1 LMDEA
6 ISANSVKVGKDG
18 KDGVSIT
25 GPNGKAGADGVDGKV
40 GISGK
45 DGKDAVSIAG
55 KDGVGHIGLTGP
67 KGADGASGVSIDIT
81 TGSGKATLDPSVNNP
96 VGSTTSADRIVYTDS
111 NNNAHQ
117 VATMDD
123 GLTFKGDNTTVIT
136 KKLNE
141 QVDIVGGAAADK
153 LTDNNIGV
161 NAKDGK
167 LKVQLAK
174 DINLTDAGSVTIG
187 GTTINNAGM
196 TIQDGP
202 SITTGGINAG
212 GKQITNVVSGGNI
225 DSNAANIGDVKQI
238 AVANDKYVTG
248 GTATYA
254 DNGTGTAKLTGTNGL
269 TADVTGLHDYYITGA
284 TTSDDGKTVT
294 LTKNDGSTVSLDL
307 ANTLNQDMRLVANPV
322 DGSEGK
328 YAVDTDGN
336 ITLKVQNA
344 NGFVSNDVVLK
355 NVASKNVVDNIANTV
370 NNIDNRVTNNETEIA
385 KGLNFAANSGTT
397 YNAKLGSTVTV
408 QGTAK
413 QAGYTY
419 SADNLTTEIDA
430 NGNITI
436 LMNNAITTDSIK
448 VGKDG
453 KDGVSITGSNGKN
466 GADGVDG
473 KVGIAGKDGKDAVS
487 IAGKDGVGHIGLTGP
502 KGENGKD
509 GVSIDI
515 TTDSGKATLDPAVN
529 NPVGKMDS
537 ADRIVYTDSNNNT
550 HQVATM
556 NDGLTFKGDNTTV
569 ITKKLNE
576 QLDIVGGADAAKLTD
591 NNIGVNATGGKLKVQ
606 LAKNINLTADGSI
619 ITGNTVVNNSGLIIT
634 NPADSNKTISITTG
648 KVSMGGNQITKVE
661 SGASGE
667 ADGKSV
673 YNTLDNAANIGDV
686 KNIAESVSKANDTNT
701 VTTVTQGNGITVTPG
716 ANNNATNKTFEVK
729 LNDTFTVG
737 SGNTSVTVDGTAGK
751 VNVGGST
758 GTTVT
763 KDSVN
768 IGGTDG
774 TNLTKDGLTIGT
786 GDTAIKLSKDD
797 VAMGGN
803 QITKVGSG
811 ASSIVDGKSVYNTL
825 DNAANIGDVKNI
837 AESIAK
843 ENDTNTVTTVT
854 AGNGIIVT
862 PGVNNDATN
871 KTFEVKL
878 SDSFAVG
885 TGDKAVS
892 IDGNNGKVTI
902 GGNGGGTAITKD
914 TITVGGVSVNG
925 DSSTITGLTNKTWNP
940 DAITSGRAA
949 TEDQLKAVDD
959 KITGGRVFSSD
970 TKDVNNNPDKVTIGL
985 GDTFKLNGGA
995 ASDALTDRN
1004 IGVVTNASHDGFD
1017 VKLAKDLKGLSSA
1030 TFTTKETDTTSAGE
1044 TVEVT
1049 RETTVTG
1056 NGILV
1061 TGNASVNGKTVA
1073 ERAVSI
1079 QADNVDM
1086 GGNQIHHVA
1095 AGTAD
1100 DDAVNVSQLNRVG
1113 QKLGERINYAG
1124 ANAAALAALHPLDF
1138 DPDDKW
1144 DFAAGY
1150 GNYAGANAAAIGAY
1164 YRPNEDT
1171 MFSVGAS
1178 LGGGENMI
1186 NAGVSVKL
1194 GQGNHVST
1202 SRVAMAKEIKDMRQ
1216 AMAELTGLVH
1226 SLMSEK
1232 QGVKLDTSTLFPDVP
1247 ENHWAY
1253 EYVSKLAGA
1262 GIVEG
1267 YPDGNFGGDRMMTRY
1282 EFAAVVYRAL
1292 QNGAVNHPEL
1302 DPNGDLSKLVKE
1314 FDPELKYIRID
1325 TIATD
1330 NNGNP
1335 TIERVRVKR

>member
-1 LMDEA
+1 M
-6 ISANSVKVGKDG
+6 NS
-18 KDGVSIT
+18 
-25 GPNGKAGADGVDGKV
+25 
-40 GISGK
+40 
-45 DGKDAVSIAG
+45 
-55 KDGVGHIGLTGP
+55 
-67 KGADGASGVSIDIT
+67 
-81 TGSGKATLDPSVNNP
+81 
-96 VGSTTSADRIVYTDS
+96 
-111 NNNAHQ
+111 
-117 VATMDD
+117 
-123 GLTFKGDNTTVIT
+123 DN
-136 KKLNE
+136 
-141 QVDIVGGAAADK
+141 
-153 LTDNNIGV
+153 
-161 NAKDGK
+161 GK

-174 DINLTDAGSVTIG
+174 NIDLTDAGSVTIG
-187 GTTINNAGM
+187 GTKINNGGL
-196 TIQDGP
+196 TITGGP
-202 SITTGGINAG
+202 SVTTGGINAG
-212 GKQITNVVSGGNI
+212 NKQITNVASGGTT
-225 DSNAANIGDVKQI
+225 DTNAANIGDVTRI
-238 AVANDKYVTG
+238 AAANDKYITGGNVTYAG
-248 GTATYA
+248 TQGDASGTATLTRSDNTSVTITGFKDDYVTSGTVKPATAGGKSTTVQFTRLSGATFDVDLSSILNHYSMSDYQLAGAGTNHDQPYTVAA
-254 DNGTGTAKLTGTNGL
+254 DGSVTLNIVDKVGSGAAKTVKLTGIASKTSVDAINTTVGKGLSFETNTKDGNDYKVVKRNLGDTIRIKGSDATNIADYSTDNL
-269 TADVTGLHDYYITGA
+269 T
-284 TTSDDGKTVT
+284 TTID
-294 LTKNDGSTVSLDL
+294 N
-307 ANTLNQDMRLVANPV
+307 
-322 DGSEGK
+322 
-328 YAVDTDGN
+328 DGN
-336 ITLKVQNA
+336 ITIMMKQDIK
-344 NGFVSNDVVLK
+344 GS
-355 NVASKNVVDNIANTV
+355 S
-370 NNIDNRVTNNETEIA
+370 VT
-385 KGLNFAANSGTT
+385 
-397 YNAKLGSTVTV
+397 
-408 QGTAK
+408 
-413 QAGYTY
+413 
-419 SADNLTTEIDA
+419 
-430 NGNITI
+430 
-436 LMNNAITTDSIK
+436 

-453 KDGVSITGSNGKN
+453 R
-466 GADGVDG
+466 DG
-473 KVGIAGKDGKDAVS
+473 KEGSIGIAGKDGVPGADGQQGYSTTIIKTEKGQPGQNGAQ
-487 IAGKDGVGHIGLTGP
+487 GKPGVDGT
-502 KGENGKD
+502 
-509 GVSIDI
+509 DI
-515 TTDSGKATLDPAVN
+515 TRIVYETNGEKHTVATLD
-529 NPVGKMDS
+529 
-537 ADRIVYTDSNNNT
+537 
-550 HQVATM
+550 
-556 NDGLTFKGDNTTV
+556 DGLKFKGDDTTV
-569 ITKKLNE
+569 IAKKLNE
-576 QLDIVGGADAAKLTD
+576 QLDIVGGADATKLTN
-591 NNIGVNATGGKLKVQ
+591 NNIGVNAVDGKLKVQ

-619 ITGNTVVNNSGLIIT
+619 TTGNTVVNNSGLTIT
-634 NPADSNKTISITTG
+634 NPADSNKPIKITNG
-648 KVSMGGNQITKVE
+648 NVSMGGNQVTKVG

-667 ADGKSV
+667 ADGKPV

-716 ANNNATNKTFEVK
+716 ANNDATNKTFEVK

-751 VNVGGST
+751 VNVGGNT

-774 TNLTKDGLTIGT
+774 TKLTKDGLTVGT
-786 GDTAIKLSKDD
+786 GDTAIKISKDD
-797 VAMGGN
+797 VAMGGK

-811 ASSIVDGKSVYNTL
+811 ASSIDNGKPVYDTL

-843 ENDTNTVTTVT
+843 ANDTNTVTTVT
-854 AGNGIIVT
+854 QGNGITVT

-878 SDSFAVG
+878 NDSFTVG
-885 TGDKAVS
+885 IGDKAVS

-902 GGNGGGTAITKD
+902 GGNGGTAITKD
-914 TITVGGVSVNG
+914 AITVGGVSVNG

-949 TEDQLKAVDD
+949 TEDQLKAIDD
-959 KITGGRVFSSD
+959 KITSGRVFSSD
-970 TKDVNNNPDKVTIGL
+970 TKDANNNPDKVTIGL

-1030 TFTTKETDTTSAGE
+1030 TFTTKETDTTSTGE

-1056 NGILV
+1056 NGIVV
-1061 TGNASVNGKTVA
+1061 TGTASINGTPVA

-1095 AGTAD
+1095 PGTAD

-1202 SRVAMAKEIKDMRQ
+1202 SRVAMAKEIQDMRQ
-1216 AMAELTGLVH
+1216 AMAELTSLVH
-1226 SLMSEK
+1226 SLVSEN
-1232 QGVKLDTSTLFPDVP
+1232 QGVKLDKSALFPDVP

-1253 EYVSKLAGA
+1253 EYVSRLAGA

-1292 QNGAVNHPEL
+1292 MNGAGSHPEL
-1302 DPNGDLSKLVKE
+1302 DPHGDLSKLVKE

>member
-1 LMDEA
+1 M
-6 ISANSVKVGKDG
+6 
-18 KDGVSIT
+18 
-25 GPNGKAGADGVDGKV
+25 
-40 GISGK
+40 
-45 DGKDAVSIAG
+45 
-55 KDGVGHIGLTGP
+55 
-67 KGADGASGVSIDIT
+67 
-81 TGSGKATLDPSVNNP
+81 NNP

>member
-1 LMDEA
+1 
-6 ISANSVKVGKDG
+6 ANE
-18 KDGVSIT
+18 
-25 GPNGKAGADGVDGKV
+25 GA
-40 GISGK
+40 
-45 DGKDAVSIAG
+45 
-55 KDGVGHIGLTGP
+55 
-67 KGADGASGVSIDIT
+67 
-81 TGSGKATLDPSVNNP
+81 
-96 VGSTTSADRIVYTDS
+96 
-111 NNNAHQ
+111 
-117 VATMDD
+117 
-123 GLTFKGDNTTVIT
+123 
-136 KKLNE
+136 
-141 QVDIVGGAAADK
+141 
-153 LTDNNIGV
+153 
-161 NAKDGK
+161 
-167 LKVQLAK
+167 
-174 DINLTDAGSVTIG
+174 
-187 GTTINNAGM
+187 
-196 TIQDGP
+196 
-202 SITTGGINAG
+202 
-212 GKQITNVVSGGNI
+212 
-225 DSNAANIGDVKQI
+225 
-238 AVANDKYVTG
+238 
-248 GTATYA
+248 
-254 DNGTGTAKLTGTNGL
+254 
-269 TADVTGLHDYYITGA
+269 
-284 TTSDDGKTVT
+284 
-294 LTKNDGSTVSLDL
+294 
-307 ANTLNQDMRLVANPV
+307 
-322 DGSEGK
+322 
-328 YAVDTDGN
+328 
-336 ITLKVQNA
+336 
-344 NGFVSNDVVLK
+344 
-355 NVASKNVVDNIANTV
+355 
-370 NNIDNRVTNNETEIA
+370 
-385 KGLNFAANSGTT
+385 T
-397 YNAKLGSTVTV
+397 YNAKLGSTITV
-408 QGTAK
+408 KGETKKADH
-413 QAGYTY
+413 TY

-453 KDGVSITGSNGKN
+453 KDGVSITGPNGKN
-466 GADGVDG
+466 GVDGVDG
-473 KVGIAGKDGKDAVS
+473 KVGIAGKDGKNAVS

-502 KGENGKD
+502 KGENGQD

-515 TTDSGKATLDPAVN
+515 TTDSGKATLDPNVN
-529 NPVGKMDS
+529 NPVGSTTS

-591 NNIGVNATGGKLKVQ
+591 NNIGVNATNDGKLKVQ

-1267 YPDGNFGGDRMMTRY
+1267 YPDGNFAGDRMMTRY